1 MFGGIRPPVL
11 LDAALALEMTSSCNK
26 SGDIPEGE
34 IRGFGHLLLNC
45 LRFLRKAL
53 QKTKERHDFQ
63 MFQRKIEQAPLPSP
77 YPITFQVH
85 WCYFKIV
92 ILFLLWE
99 CVFTVSRLYFKS
111 YPRVKVSEKKGE
123 REKHYKRLFMHWTL
137 CVFCIN
143 VYIYVGEG
151 LVEVGDKN

>member
-1 MFGGIRPPVL
+1 MIRRL
-11 LDAALALEMTSSCNK
+11 ICLEWNTSTECRFCSELDAALALEMTSSCNK

-85 WCYFKIV
+85 
-92 ILFLLWE
+92 
-99 CVFTVSRLYFKS
+99 
-111 YPRVKVSEKKGE
+111 
-123 REKHYKRLFMHWTL
+123 
-137 CVFCIN
+137 
-143 VYIYVGEG
+143 
-151 LVEVGDKN
+151 